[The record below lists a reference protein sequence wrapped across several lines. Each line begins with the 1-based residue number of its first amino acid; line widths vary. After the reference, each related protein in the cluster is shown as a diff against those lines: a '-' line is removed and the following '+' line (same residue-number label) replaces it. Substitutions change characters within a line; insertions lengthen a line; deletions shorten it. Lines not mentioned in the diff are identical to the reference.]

1 MEFQKQVADTLV
13 DAMERIDQEEYNAAL
28 AEINGLIGSAPDQV
42 DVRMIA
48 EVKLIERLISYKKEQ
63 EEWESLKLTRQIYEY
78 CEKNYATGYEAEET
92 AADLPDRDVI
102 WCCWL
107 QGVEQAPAVVKK
119 CIRSFSKFEKKIH
132 VITAENYA
140 EYVSLPD
147 CIVRKWEEGIISNTH
162 FSDLLRI
169 ALLAERG
176 GLWID
181 ATVFCSDTREITEIL
196 NGTDLFAYSFAMRVD
211 PTKHILF
218 DSWFLY
224 AAKKNPIIEETRQML
239 WSYWENE
246 DCLMHYFLFHLCFAS
261 CCRRHQ
267 EAWEQIPVYSME
279 PCHILQ
285 QEMLGE
291 YKEKRWNQIMK
302 MSGIHKLTYKYDQ
315 ELDIRGSMLEYLLGN
330 ETV

>member
-63 EEWESLKLTRQIYEY
+63 EEWEYLKLTRQIYEY

-196 NGTDLFAYSFAMRVD
+196 NGTDLGGSHKAYSFRQLV
-211 PTKHILF
+211 F
-218 DSWFLY
+218 VCG
-224 AAKKNPIIEETRQML
+224 EEK
-239 WSYWENE
+239 S
-246 DCLMHYFLFHLCFAS
+246 DH
-261 CCRRHQ
+261 RRNQ
-267 EAWEQIPVYSME
+267 ADAVE
-279 PCHILQ
+279 L
-285 QEMLGE
+285 LGE
-291 YKEKRWNQIMK
+291 RGL
-302 MSGIHKLTYKYDQ
+302 SDALFSLPPVFCKLLQKAS
-315 ELDIRGSMLEYLLGN
+315 GSMGADPGLQHGTLSYPAAGN
-330 ETV
+330 AGGI